1 MKFHWFFID
10 RQAAIFAMDHFY
22 RGQDELVWDIEDEL
36 VQDPEGELVLVN
48 EKEMDVLQKA
58 LKINCSKMNWF

>member
-1 MKFHWFFID
+1 
-10 RQAAIFAMDHFY
+10 MDHFY

-36 VQDPEGELVLVN
+36 VQDPQDELVLVN

-58 LKINCSKMNWF
+58 LKINCSKINWF